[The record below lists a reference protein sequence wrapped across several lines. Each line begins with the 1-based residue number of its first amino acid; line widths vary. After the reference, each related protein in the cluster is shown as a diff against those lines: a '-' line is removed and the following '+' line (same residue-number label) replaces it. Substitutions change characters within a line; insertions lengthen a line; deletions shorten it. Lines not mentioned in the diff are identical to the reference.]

1 MIMLIVAS
9 RNSVKTLEGRVC
21 KGSRSSLAP
30 SGGPRE
36 ALPSSPP
43 IEGARTSACGGLSP
57 SRRIARFN
65 TLPPQRRI
73 AVFESTPALDYRAV
87 APGQLAKWQARRV
100 HAYVEAHLDTRLK
113 VSEIAGSVHLS
124 SSHFSRA
131 FKRTFGMTVHAW
143 VMRRRIEMAQGMML
157 STPHTLSEIALHCG
171 LSDQS
176 HLTRWFRRVVGM
188 TPG

>member
-1 MIMLIVAS
+1 
-9 RNSVKTLEGRVC
+9 
-21 KGSRSSLAP
+21 
-30 SGGPRE
+30 
-36 ALPSSPP
+36 
-43 IEGARTSACGGLSP
+43 
-57 SRRIARFN
+57 
-65 TLPPQRRI
+65 
-73 AVFESTPALDYRAV
+73 VFESTPALDYRTV

-188 TPG
+188 TPGSWRRSRYEPGSFQVRPEPMRINASIFSVLSSAEATSSSAVSTLAR

>member
-1 MIMLIVAS
+1 M
-9 RNSVKTLEGRVC
+9 
-21 KGSRSSLAP
+21 
-30 SGGPRE
+30 
-36 ALPSSPP
+36 
-43 IEGARTSACGGLSP
+43 
-57 SRRIARFN
+57 
-65 TLPPQRRI
+65 
-73 AVFESTPALDYRAV
+73 FEPTPALDYRAV
-87 APGQLAKWQARRV
+87 VPGQLAKWQARRV

-113 VSEIAGSVHLS
+113 VSEIARSVHLS

-188 TPG
+188 TPGSWRRERYEPDSFQVRPAPMRISASMLSVLSSAEATSSSAVSTLAR